1 MITNATSCLHKCT
14 PLSSTRDVR
23 VRSGKHAFL
32 HLTRLLCNTACFLP
46 IEYGLASTADFF
58 NIMKRAAETPVIDLT
73 AATDDV
79 VPPKKRKSVKANKN
93 DKDDLEAL
101 REEWRTLYAETLPK
115 AARGKDPAQ
124 PKWCVELVV

>member
-1 MITNATSCLHKCT
+1 
-14 PLSSTRDVR
+14 
-23 VRSGKHAFL
+23 
-32 HLTRLLCNTACFLP
+32 
-46 IEYGLASTADFF
+46 
-58 NIMKRAAETPVIDLT
+58 MKRAAETPVIDLT

-115 AARGKDPAQ
+115 AARGKDSAQ
-124 PKWCVELVV
+124 PKWSVELVDVGH